1 MPTTFSAEFLGCKV
15 SHTDLVGLREHLAD
29 AGYAEAADG
38 TGQVHVVNGCCV
50 TAEAVAKTRQ
60 SVRRALADAD
70 HVLVTGC
77 AARLDSA
84 GLAEIDPR
92 VHVVREASEATP
104 AAVLGTLAGL
114 GCTGG
119 ERTGLAPLRR
129 RMFLKVQDGC
139 SFPCAYCVIPEV
151 RGPTRSRPVGEVI
164 VEAGRRVRQGHVEVV
179 VTGVNVGLYRDRSA
193 GLDLAGLLE
202 RLAGVEGL
210 ERVRLSSIE
219 PNHLADD
226 LLDVLARAPCLPHLH
241 VPLQTGSDRLLRGMR
256 RRYAAAVYAARIAAA
271 RARMPAVAVTA
282 DVIAGLPGETEDDHR
297 ATLALVEDLGLARL
311 HVFPYSPRP
320 GTPTADD
327 DTDPAVK
334 RRRAAELR
342 ALSDR
347 LMHAHRARHV
357 GAVDAV
363 LVEQAEADGAGL
375 GQGRDGTPW
384 RVTGA
389 GEAVGRV
396 VTAHGTAIL
405 GDGRISGEVTA

>member
-15 SHTDLVGLREHLAD
+15 SHTDLVGLRERLAD
-29 AGYAEAADG
+29 AGYAEAGGGA
-38 TGQVHVVNGCCV
+38 GQVHVVNGCCV

-70 HVLVTGC
+70 HVVVTGC

-84 GLAEIDPR
+84 GLAEIDSR

-119 ERTGLAPLRR
+119 ERTGLVPLRR

-151 RGPTRSRPVGEVI
+151 RGPSRSRPVGEVI
-164 VEAGRRVRQGHVEVV
+164 AEAERRVRQGHVEVV
-179 VTGVNVGLYRDRSA
+179 VTGVNVGLYRDRAA
-193 GLDLAGLLE
+193 GLDLTGLLE

-210 ERVRLSSIE
+210 ERARLSSIE

-226 LLDVLARAPCLPHLH
+226 LLDVLARAPYLPHLH

-256 RRYAAAVYAARIAAA
+256 RRYAAADYAARIAAA
-271 RARMPAVAVTA
+271 RARMPGVAVTA
-282 DVIAGLPGETEDDHR
+282 DVIAGLPGETDDDHR
-297 ATLALVEDLGLARL
+297 ATLALVEGLSLARL

-320 GTPTADD
+320 GTSTADD

-334 RRRAAELR
+334 RRRAAALR

-384 RVTGA
+384 RVAGA
-389 GEAVGRV
+389 GVAVGRV
-396 VTAHGTAIL
+396 VTARGTAIL

>member
-1 MPTTFSAEFLGCKV
+1 MPTTFSSEFLGCKV
-15 SHTDLVGLREHLAD
+15 SHTDLVGLRERLAD

-38 TGQVHVVNGCCV
+38 TGEVHVVNGCCV

-77 AARLDSA
+77 AARLDGT
-84 GLAEIDPR
+84 GLEGIDPR
-92 VHVVREASEATP
+92 VRVVRETAEATP

-119 ERTGLAPLRR
+119 ERAGLAPLRR

-151 RGPTRSRPVGEVI
+151 RGPTRSRPVGEVLA
-164 VEAGRRVRQGHVEVV
+164 EADRRVRQGHREVV

-193 GLDLAGLLE
+193 GLDLTGLLA
-202 RLAGVEGL
+202 RLAGVAGL

-226 LLDVLARAPCLPHLH
+226 LLDVLARAPYLPHLH

-256 RRYAAAVYAARIAAA
+256 RRYAAADYADRIRAA
-271 RARMPAVAVTA
+271 RARMPEVAVTA

-320 GTPTADD
+320 GTPTAHD

-347 LMHAHRARHV
+347 LQRAHRARHV
-357 GAVDAV
+357 GALDAV
-363 LVEQAEADGAGL
+363 LVEQAEADGAGR

-384 RVTGA
+384 RVVGA
-389 GEAVGRV
+389 GAAVGRV
-396 VTAHGTAIL
+396 VTARGTAIL